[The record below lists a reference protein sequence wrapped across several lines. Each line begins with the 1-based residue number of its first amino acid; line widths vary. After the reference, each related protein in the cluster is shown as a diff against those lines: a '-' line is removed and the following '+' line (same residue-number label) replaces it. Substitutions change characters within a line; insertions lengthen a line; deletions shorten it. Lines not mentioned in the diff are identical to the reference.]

1 MGKTGNGP
9 GSTGA
14 GGIFNTSHGSLE
26 VIKAAGMGHL
36 FNFTPQVASIVPEA
50 KECGA
55 KLVFGGPRGCRFER
69 EADWM
74 KAVELGLV
82 WRFWMIKKPRILNKG
97 HTDYD
102 ELADLRLE
110 GRLKCKIGEETRE
123 I

>member
-1 MGKTGNGP
+1 
-9 GSTGA
+9 
-14 GGIFNTSHGSLE
+14 
-26 VIKAAGMGHL
+26 
-36 FNFTPQVASIVPEA
+36 VASIVPEA

-55 KLVFGGPRGCRFER
+55 KLVFGGPRGLPFWGP
-69 EADWM
+69 EAGWM
-74 KAVELGLV
+74 KAVEFGLA
-82 WRFWMIKKPRILNKG
+82 WRFWMIEKPRILNKG